1 MARSF
6 FALWPDAAVRESL
19 AALGEDIAK
28 EAGGKP
34 VKADSLHMTLVF
46 VGDVGESDVNRL
58 AAVVDR
64 ISRKPFSMG
73 LDRLSS
79 FSGPQVA
86 WVGTSHVPDTL
97 YGMQA
102 QLHMELEHAGFAVEQ
117 RRFVPH
123 ITIARKVTKD
133 IKDRK
138 LDVTHWSARTLCLVH
153 SDTRPEGAVY
163 QVVKTWKL

>member
-6 FALWPDAAVRESL
+6 FALWPDAAVRERL
-19 AALGEDIAK
+19 ATMGEDIAK

-34 VKADSLHMTLVF
+34 VKADSLHLTLAF
-46 VGDVGESDVNRL
+46 VGDVEEADLNRL

-86 WVGTSHVPDTL
+86 WVGTSHVPEAL
-97 YGMQA
+97 YGMQV
-102 QLHMELEHAGFAVEQ
+102 QLHMELEHAGFSVEQ

-123 ITIARKVTKD
+123 ITVARKVSKD
-133 IKDRK
+133 IADRK
-138 LDVTHWSARTLCLVH
+138 VDVIHWSARTLCLVH
-153 SDTRPEGAVY
+153 SDTRPEGSVY